1 MEEKNEWTVDGS
13 EEEEKKDIRLGD
25 IYCCTSEFNFESYEI
40 NSSSENRVS
49 FFTNNKIILPLELKF
64 LNEVIFMVSYEFKE
78 KPVDKSKLKSIIID
92 AVDSKDIENAIRI
105 THTDLNFEIPK
116 TFKTL
121 HRFSEFHVGFNK
133 FDQTF
138 LVYLYLYNNIYI
150 IKLNLQKKKYEILY
164 EKKLASSPNSNSS
177 LMLNYLINNEDSR
190 VFLYNKPNLIILTY
204 NYFKNLNYEEKL
216 LNLETI
222 NDKIKNIYVSN
233 FDLKNVFIITNL
245 SSLFYF
251 DYKSNKMSKVED
263 KYKFLCEKIHLIS
276 NLTSED
282 PSIGNYQYFITDHRD
297 KDKKA
302 FYLKLWR
309 MNLNLEI
316 CEKTNMIK
324 IEFIQQIQFDFSK
337 NPDFDYK
344 FKINDRKIL
353 LNFYDHDKLF
363 ILNIAEHDKLFVI
376 EKLYQFNSEKCSF
389 TFINSDFNMI
399 VKPEGVS
406 LNIFTYYTNE
416 MISIIYNQVT
426 EAKYHNFIKCL
437 SPSDFKKETKSVE
450 IIKKGEKN
458 KKNEVV
464 NAFNTNKMDSSNN
477 INPEKI
483 ATDIKLPDKKCEE
496 IKKTETKRKNLPLSL
511 NDDPKLAKEE
521 LIIEK
526 NFPNKSENKIKE
538 ERNGKKEKP
547 GSIKEK
553 HNCKQEEGS
562 GSFKK
567 AKKTDKIEIEKP
579 QSNDLKEK
587 EVVVMNQKKEYKN
600 ELFDLNEI
608 KLLLENKIKPS
619 IENKIKE
626 EIDQILDKNLSVFSE
641 NINKKFSEILTIFN
655 REKETL
661 ENRKKINLEL
671 LENISKLV
679 IKNTQ
684 YNQASNLNSVQNDQ
698 IMNQQSSSETKN
710 DTLKQ
715 NNQIPPQINQKTLN
729 PNSNHNLNP
738 SSLNTNMINSSL
750 YNQNL
755 MNNVQPNFN
764 NYTNLPSTNN
774 NANSSQMDMN
784 LLLYY
789 LNNQHRALQQQL
801 SMNSQIL
808 TSFQQSQ
815 GMNINPFI
823 HPPNYNMT
831 PPNNPMIN
839 QFQQQNSRSYNQ
851 NIPSNITYLP
861 QNLNNNNNNSFNPFY
876 NTPNFNS
883 FSSTNQNQAFSNPF
897 NNFQFTTPYPN
908 IIAPQ
913 SQFPHGINVSQ
924 NPIVQNLNQTSPKKF
939 SSNQTNPN
947 LVNSKVKELE
957 RISLDIE
964 SEEDDLSPEEE
975 EKFINMIKED
985 LKTKGKKKKSGN
997 SQINSISSHGR
1008 LRSKKPKKK

>member
-1 MEEKNEWTVDGS
+1 MEEKNDWTVDGTV
-13 EEEEKKDIRLGD
+13 EEEKKNIRLGD
-25 IYCCTSEFNFESYEI
+25 IYCCTNEFNFESYEI
-40 NSSSENRVS
+40 NSSSECRVS

-78 KPVDKSKLKSIIID
+78 KPVDKSNLKYIIID
-92 AVDSKDIENAIRI
+92 AVNSKDKENAIRI
-105 THTDLNFEIPK
+105 TSTDLNFEIPK
-116 TFKTL
+116 TFKSL

-138 LVYLYLYNNIYI
+138 MVYLYLYNNIYI
-150 IKLNLQKKKYEILY
+150 IKLNLLKKKFEVLY

-276 NLTSED
+276 NLTSDD
-282 PSIGNYQYFITDHRD
+282 PSTGNFQYFITDHRD
-297 KDKKA
+297 KEKKA

-309 MNLNLEI
+309 MNLNIDI

-324 IEFIQQIQFDFSK
+324 IEFIQQIQFDYSK
-337 NPDFDYK
+337 NHDFDYR
-344 FKINDRKIL
+344 FKIRDRKIL

-363 ILNIAEHDKLFVI
+363 ILNIAEHDKYFVI
-376 EKLYQFNSEKCSF
+376 EKLYQFSSEKCNF
-389 TFINSDFNMI
+389 TITNSDFNLI

-406 LNIFTYYTNE
+406 LNLFTYFNNE
-416 MISIIYNQVT
+416 MIFLSYNQVT

-450 IIKKGEKN
+450 NVIKSEKN

-464 NAFNTNKMDSSNN
+464 NAFNTNKKESSNN
-477 INPEKI
+477 INSEKTAI
-483 ATDIKLPDKKCEE
+483 EIKLPEKKSEE
-496 IKKTETKRKNLPLSL
+496 NKKTENKRKNLPLSL
-511 NDDPKLAKEE
+511 NDDPKPAKEE

-526 NFPNKSENKIKE
+526 NFPNKNESKNKEDK
-538 ERNGKKEKP
+538 NGKKDKQ

-553 HNCKQEEGS
+553 QNCKREDGS

-567 AKKTDKIEIEKP
+567 AKKTEKIEIERP

-587 EVVVMNQKKEYKN
+587 EVVVVNVKKEYKN

-608 KLLLENKIKPS
+608 KLLIENKIKPS

-626 EIDQILDKNLSVFSE
+626 DIDQILDKNLSVFSE

-684 YNQASNLNSVQNDQ
+684 NQPSNPSSVQNDQ
-698 IMNQQSSSETKN
+698 IVNQQSSIETKN
-710 DTLKQ
+710 ESLKQ
-715 NNQIPPQINQKTLN
+715 NNQIPIQINNQKT
-729 PNSNHNLNP
+729 PNSTSNHNLNP
-738 SSLNTNMINSSL
+738 SSLNTNIINSSL
-750 YNQNL
+750 YNQSL
-755 MNNVQPNFN
+755 MNNTQPNLN
-764 NYTNLPSTNN
+764 NYTNLPLTNN
-774 NANSSQMDMN
+774 NVNSSQMDMN

-801 SMNSQIL
+801 SLNSQIL

-815 GMNINPFI
+815 GMNINPFV
-823 HPPNYNMT
+823 HPPNYNMAT
-831 PPNNPMIN
+831 PNNPMIN

-851 NIPSNITYLP
+851 NIPSNLSYMP
-861 QNLNNNNNNSFNPFY
+861 PNFNNNNNSFNPFY

-883 FSSTNQNQAFSNPF
+883 FNSANQNQSFSNPF
-897 NNFQFTTPYPN
+897 NNFQFTNPNPN
-908 IIAPQ
+908 IIGPQ
-913 SQFPHGINVSQ
+913 SQFPQGINVSQ
-924 NPIVQNLNQTSPKKF
+924 NPMVQSLNQPSPKKF
-939 SSNQTNPN
+939 SSNHTNPN
-947 LVNSKVKELE
+947 LVNSKIKELE
-957 RISLDIE
+957 KISLDIE

-985 LKTKGKKKKSGN
+985 LKTKARKKKSGN
-997 SQINSISSHGR
+997 SQINSTSSHGR